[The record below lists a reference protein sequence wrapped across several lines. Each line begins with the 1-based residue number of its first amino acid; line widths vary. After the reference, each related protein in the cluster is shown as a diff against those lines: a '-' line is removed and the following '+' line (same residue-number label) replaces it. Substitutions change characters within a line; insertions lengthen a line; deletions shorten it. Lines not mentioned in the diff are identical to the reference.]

1 MLLLSNEFEAFRNT
15 CPGHYKLEHY
25 KHYKSIIYI
34 AWIGLAN
41 VSEKKRG
48 IRLELLTDSNML
60 LMLERGIRVGII
72 QAAHQYAKA
81 RNKYTNDPEGENSF
95 LQYLDV
101 NNLYGLMRVNLC
113 LIRPTVLQ
121 IVIARAIC

>member
-1 MLLLSNEFEAFRNT
+1 
-15 CPGHYKLEHY
+15 
-25 KHYKSIIYI
+25 
-34 AWIGLAN
+34 
-41 VSEKKRG
+41 
-48 IRLELLTDSNML
+48 ML
-60 LMLERGIRVGII
+60 LMLERGIRVGIT

-81 RNKYTNDPEGENSF
+81 RNKCTNDPEGESSF

-101 NNLYGLMRVNLC
+101 NNLYGLMRVNLY